1 MRSHSTSFVMFLWSF
16 KNLLNL
22 RRSDRI
28 ISVSSAAKKSKRA
41 GGRPPKPLEDPDLT
55 DQAFKIRTNAILKE
69 ILDFLDKPENKG

>member
-1 MRSHSTSFVMFLWSF
+1 MFLWSS

-28 ISVSSAAKKSKRA
+28 ISVSSVAKNPKGP

-55 DQAFKIRTNAILKE
+55 DQAFKLRANVILNAILE
-69 ILDFLDKPENKG
+69 FLDKPENKGKCDLSF